1 MMKKWISILLAGM
14 LLLSLFACAESA
26 NKKDT
31 EKESDKM
38 SAPTVLDTEEKKE
51 EETKAPEENE
61 EVVETGVK
69 IDRVQGQFS
78 IFRYSSDSEVA
89 GVFRSRQELTAW
101 IEGLKYS
108 ADVAS
113 NALAKYDDA
122 YFEEKCLVVTYPG
135 GQSSSSLYMVK
146 DVLCYTE
153 QGVNRYVI
161 TCKDISHSFASSA
174 DVVNV
179 CIYLEIDAD
188 VDISTD
194 NATIE
199 HIA

>member
-1 MMKKWISILLAGM
+1 MREPEDRETS
-14 LLLSLFACAESA
+14 LSWERPPA
-26 NKKDT
+26 
-31 EKESDKM
+31 
-38 SAPTVLDTEEKKE
+38 
-51 EETKAPEENE
+51 
-61 EVVETGVK
+61 
-69 IDRVQGQFS
+69 QFS